1 MAEKKKWNDKET
13 TPLMRQY
20 WKIKERNPNAILLY
34 RMGDFYE
41 TFDEDAQIASRVLG
55 ITLTKRANG
64 KASEIDLAGFP
75 YKALDQYLPKLV
87 AAGHRVAICEQ
98 LEDPKMAKVVVKRDV
113 TEVVT
118 PGVAF
123 SDRLLDPKRSH
134 YLAAVH
140 WGKERNTKGW
150 VGFSFVDATTGEFAT
165 TEVPEAQL
173 LELLQTISP
182 AELLYDKRTKAQVQQ
197 LPKLGF
203 TATPLE
209 DWVFGTDFANE
220 VLLRHF
226 KTHSLKGFGI
236 ENLPSGV
243 VAAGAVLHYLSETQ
257 KGKLPHIRRLT
268 RFSNED
274 YISLDPQTKR
284 NLELVASMQD
294 GGRDGSLIQILDQT
308 QTPPGGRLLRKWL
321 VRPLRNLE
329 NIQKRLDAVGELAEN
344 HTLRQNIRDEL
355 AQVGDLE
362 RIIAK
367 ISTARATPRELVYL
381 KLTLRQIPP
390 LKTLLRKVKTASLR
404 ALGEQLLLC
413 AEVVERLDKA
423 LVEDAPA
430 SITEGGM
437 FRSGFNPALDELR
450 RIATSGKDWLAEM
463 RQQEIERTGIPSLKV
478 SFNNVFGYY
487 IEITNAH
494 KDKVPADYIRKQTLV
509 NAERYI
515 TPALKEYEE
524 KILTAEEKISG
535 LEQALFNELRLAI
548 AEETESI
555 QKNAQLL
562 AMLDCFAALAEVA
575 SRYGYTRPILHEND
589 DLEIVD
595 GRHPVVERTLPP
607 GEPFIPNSVRLSRE
621 DAQILMITGP
631 NMAGKSVILRQTAL
645 IVLLAQVGSF
655 VPATHASI
663 GVVDKIFTRVG
674 ASDNLAAGESTFLV
688 EMNETASI
696 LNNATPKSLIL
707 LDEVGRGT
715 STFDGMSIA
724 WAIAEFIHDN
734 PAISARTLFATHYHE
749 LNALAERCERIRN
762 ARVQVQEHGGR
773 VIFLRKLIAG
783 GADSSYG
790 IEVARMA
797 GLPMPVIERAKEI
810 LNSLEAQRLEVRS
823 LAEQT
828 FKDDQIIENHKSQ
841 IIDNQDDWVFQDT
854 QNVAPDQTALSE
866 TKHQN
871 PPSEQATEAKAEVH
885 KTVPKL
891 KHAEMKHLPAAG
903 FSQMSLFSDADPIA
917 AEIKELLLEIDLNRL
932 TPIEAMMQL
941 SFLQRKAK
949 EG

>member
-1 MAEKKKWNDKET
+1 MAEKKKWNDKDA

-41 TFDEDAQIASRVLG
+41 TFDEDARIASGVLG

-98 LEDPKMAKVVVKRDV
+98 LEDPKLAKVVVKRDV

-140 WGKERNTKGW
+140 WGQDRATRGW

-165 TEVPEAQL
+165 SEVPESQL
-173 LELLQTISP
+173 QELLQTIAP
-182 AELLYDKRTKAQVQQ
+182 AELLYDKRAKALLQT
-197 LPKLGF
+197 LPKWSF
-203 TATPLE
+203 TATPME
-209 DWVFGTDFANE
+209 DWAFGGDFANE

-236 ENLPSGV
+236 ENMPLGV
-243 VAAGAVLHYLSETQ
+243 IAAGVVLHYLSETQ
-257 KGKLPHIRRLT
+257 KGKLPHIRRLI

-294 GGRDGSLIQILDQT
+294 GGRDGSLIQILDHT

-321 VRPLRNLE
+321 VRPLRNIE
-329 NIQKRLDAVGELAEN
+329 NIRKRLDAVGELVEN
-344 HTLRQNIRDEL
+344 HALRQQIREEL

-390 LKTLLRKVKTASLR
+390 LKTLLRTAKTASLR
-404 ALGEQLLLC
+404 SLGDHLLLC
-413 AEVVERLDKA
+413 AEVVDRLDDA
-423 LVEDAPA
+423 LIEDAPA

-437 FRSGFNPALDELR
+437 FRTGFHAGLDELR
-450 RIATSGKDWLAEM
+450 MIASSGKDWLAEM
-463 RQQEIERTGIPSLKV
+463 RQKEIERTGIPSLKV

-535 LEQALFNELRLAI
+535 LEQSLFNELRLAI

-562 AMLDCFAALAEVA
+562 AILDCFASLAEVA
-575 SRYGYTRPILHEND
+575 SRYGYTRPEVHDGDELD
-589 DLEIVD
+589 IVE

-607 GEPFIPNSVRLSRE
+607 GEPFIPNSVRLSRGE
-621 DAQILMITGP
+621 AQMLMITGP

-655 VPATHASI
+655 VPASHASV

-688 EMNETASI
+688 EMNETANI
-696 LNNATPKSLIL
+696 LNNASPKSLIL

-724 WAIAEFIHDN
+724 WAIAEYIHDN
-734 PAISARTLFATHYHE
+734 PAIAARTLFATHYHE
-749 LNALAERCERIRN
+749 LNALADRCERIRN
-762 ARVQVQEHGGR
+762 ARVQVQEHNGR
-773 VIFLRKLIAG
+773 VIFLRKLVPG

-797 GLPMPVIERAKEI
+797 GLPMPVIDRAKEI
-810 LNSLEAQRLEVRS
+810 LESLEAQRLEVTALTERS
-823 LAEQT
+823 FDTVEPL
-828 FKDDQIIENHKSQ
+828 FVNRLSQ
-841 IIDNQDDWVFQDT
+841 IDNCI
-854 QNVAPDQTALSE
+854 NVSLPDSLPGAPHSVTKEALVPDSERPEPTAE
-866 TKHQN
+866 
-871 PPSEQATEAKAEVH
+871 PH
-885 KTVPKL
+885 KEPITAGPKL
-891 KHAEMKHLPAAG
+891 QHARMSQVPVSG
-903 FSQMSLFSDADPIA
+903 FSQMSLFSDADPVA
-917 AEIKELLLEIDLNRL
+917 SEIKELLIEIDLNRL